1 MARAQRDAR
10 DSRPGTGIVQVPA
23 QRIDRFLWF
32 ARLAADRSSAQALA
46 ERAIVRLNG
55 RRVERSHTPVRRGDL
70 LTLPLGDNVR
80 VIRIVDL
87 PVRRG
92 PAVEARSL
100 YEMIET
106 GDANPGFFP
115 HKPTRIDDKAGGE

>member
-1 MARAQRDAR
+1 MARAHRAASDNAIA
-10 DSRPGTGIVQVPA
+10 SGTQQVPA

-32 ARLAADRSSAQALA
+32 VRLSADRSSAQALA
-46 ERAIVRLNG
+46 ERGIVRLNG
-55 RRVERSHTPVRRGDL
+55 RRVERAHTPVRRGDL
-70 LTLPLGDNVR
+70 LTLPIGDAVR

-92 PAVEARSL
+92 PAPEARTM

-106 GDANPGFFP
+106 GDMG
-115 HKPTRIDDKAGGE
+115 AGPA